1 MAELS
6 AAEKNGISHRGRAV
20 QELARYLALGYRSV
34 ILDIPPAEE
43 ELRHTRAAFQLALER
58 AAP

>member
-1 MAELS
+1 
-6 AAEKNGISHRGRAV
+6 
-20 QELARYLALGYRSV
+20 V